1 MINTLMP
8 KINKNVLWALFRL
21 NEIVPTEVK
30 RLKSAGNSNVQLFNQ
45 ELENILNF
53 LLHYASMCIPYAIFL
68 LPFLHME
75 LL

>member
-21 NEIVPTEVK
+21 NEKVPTEVK
-30 RLKSAGNSNVQLFNQ
+30 QLKHSNFFNQ

>member
-21 NEIVPTEVK
+21 NEKVPTEVK
-30 RLKSAGNSNVQLFNQ
+30 LSNFFNQ

>member
-1 MINTLMP
+1 MINKLMP

-21 NEIVPTEVK
+21 NEKVPTEVK
-30 RLKSAGNSNVQLFNQ
+30 QLKLSNFFNQ

>member
-21 NEIVPTEVK
+21 NEKVPTEVK
-30 RLKSAGNSNVQLFNQ
+30 QLKLSNFFNQ